1 MDRLATSNEKSLL
14 KRLRDYINK
23 AELTPNHAWTCLS
36 QPEKNKKF
44 GKKNPVEITFSDNDL
59 IHLKSLKGKLIR
71 KLEERSRRCC
81 SYCKR
86 PVGKHGY
93 GWHVEHVFCKS
104 KHQARTFD
112 LDNLVL
118 ACIDCNMIKNQNVD
132 RKSTAY
138 DIINPSEKNFDY
150 SKHLN
155 FALLSTEDLCILTY
169 ATISEEGKST
179 YKKLKF
185 DTLERMELINSML
198 PAAGNRIRDLDDA
211 ASQLAATSPGHPLGA
226 FLAELK
232 HKICSK

>member
-1 MDRLATSNEKSLL
+1 MDRLTNTGEKALL
-14 KRLRDYINK
+14 MRLRDYISN
-23 AELTPNHAWTCLS
+23 AELTPNHAWACLS

-44 GKKNPVEITFSDNDL
+44 GKKNPIEITFSDNDL
-59 IHLKSLKGKLIR
+59 AHLQSLKGKLIK
-71 KLEERSRRCC
+71 KLEERSRRSC

-104 KHQARTFD
+104 KNQARTFD

-138 DIINPSEKNFDY
+138 DIINPSAKNFDY

-155 FALLSTEDLCILTY
+155 FVLLSTEDLCVLTY
-169 ATISEEGKST
+169 TAISDEGKST

-198 PAAGNRIRDLDDA
+198 PTTENRIRDLDDA
-211 ASQLAATSPGHPLGA
+211 AARLAAISPDHPLGA
-226 FLAELK
+226 FFAELK
-232 HKICSK
+232 HKICST